1 MTSSAADVP
10 PSGAPAKENSAQVR
24 LRSEI
29 DEAGATIRQ
38 MKSDGIKD
46 KAALQPHIDK
56 LLALKASWLELT
68 GAQTLNH
75 KP

>member
-1 MTSSAADVP
+1 MASSAADVP

-46 KAALQPHIDK
+46 KAALQAS
-56 LLALKASWLELT
+56 LGGLGLFGALV
-68 GAQTLNH
+68 GIVM
-75 KP
+75 